1 MRVQIS
7 ATSNWNFD
15 KTVIIEVNSIDEAI
29 KRVQTDKTLVQ
40 SVIDNDISW
49 QTKETPNAFII
60 FTDFVFEE
68 DFDVELIIYDYYW
81 E

>member
-1 MRVQIS
+1 MKVKITSVS
-7 ATSNWNFD
+7 AYSD
-15 KTVIIEVNSIDEAI
+15 KKKIIEVNSIDEAI

-68 DFDVELIIYDYYW
+68 GFDVELIIYDYYW

>member
-1 MRVQIS
+1 MKVKITSVS
-7 ATSNWNFD
+7 AYSD
-15 KTVIIEVNSIDEAI
+15 KKEIIEVNSIDEAI

-49 QTKETPNAFII
+49 QTKEAPNAFII

>member
-1 MRVQIS
+1 MKVKITSVS
-7 ATSNWNFD
+7 AYSD
-15 KTVIIEVNSIDEAI
+15 KKEIIEVNSIDEAI